1 MADESIIFDYS
12 KHDSPTQG
20 DVIIQ
25 LDQGGPASGPIVKK
39 RTDKLAIVGCADT
52 KQLAPWNDTSWEVWG
67 VNNLYH
73 QISRWDRWFEIHPFR
88 YDATN
93 GIWLRRGANNF
104 RGQKVEDY
112 LAQIKALNC
121 PVYVQKIIEPLMP
134 HAILY
139 PLEDMIK
146 RFGRYFTN
154 TISYQLALGIAE
166 GYRVIGIWG
175 VDMAVA
181 EEYRTQ
187 RASVEYFIG
196 IARGMG
202 IEVII
207 PDECDLLKSRA
218 LYAFEEEEEKAF
230 VKKSKQLITD
240 MRRRQQESQQA
251 IQINQRK
258 NDQYEG
264 ACMAVKELLH
274 LWGLPSE
281 RTEEISSS

>member
-1 MADESIIFDYS
+1 MPNESIIFDYS
-12 KHDSPTQG
+12 KHDSPKEG
-20 DVIIQ
+20 DVIIRM
-25 LDQGGPASGPIVKK
+25 DEGGPPSGIVVQK

-52 KQLAPWNDTSWEVWG
+52 KTLAPWQDKTWEVWG

-73 QISRWDRWFEIHPFR
+73 QIPRWDRWFEIHPFQ
-88 YDATN
+88 YDNAN
-93 GIWLRRGANNF
+93 KQWLRRWANNF
-104 RGQKVEDY
+104 RGQKIDDY

-121 PVYVQKIIEPLMP
+121 PVYVQKLIEPLAP
-134 HAILY
+134 NAIVY
-139 PLEDMIK
+139 PLEDMIAK
-146 RFGRYFTN
+146 FGRYFTN

-166 GYRVIGIWG
+166 NFRVIGIWG

-181 EEYRTQ
+181 EEYKTQ

-218 LYAFEEEEEKAF
+218 LYAFEEQEENAF
-230 VKKSKQLITD
+230 VKKSKQLIND
-240 MRRRQQESQQA
+240 MRRRQQESQNL

-258 NDQYEG
+258 FDQYEG
-264 ACMAVKELLH
+264 ACMAIKELTH
-274 LWGLPSE
+274 LWGLPSG
-281 RTEEISSS
+281 REEIQSS